1 MVMGHQSRPASSRT
15 PDSTDTSSH
24 APRSLDSNESGTS
37 SHEAYKSR
45 QNERVRMRLFREKDD
60 PLPPD

>member
-1 MVMGHQSRPASSRT
+1 MPEITTGVSTNGPAIR
-15 PDSTDTSSH
+15 
-24 APRSLDSNESGTS
+24 NESGAS

>member
-1 MVMGHQSRPASSRT
+1 MR
-15 PDSTDTSSH
+15 
-24 APRSLDSNESGTS
+24 NESGAS
-37 SHEAYKSR
+37 SHEAYKAR